1 MATSKI
7 KAQLVTV
14 EYAYSGTYTVP
25 SSCYLDIAN
34 GNEPFRGKKVVSV
47 ELMSWGSSTG
57 GFNIVSSNGIQIYI
71 LANSGVRVVNPAI
84 RVTYWN

>member
-1 MATSKI
+1 MTSTI
-7 KAQLVTV
+7 KQKLVST
-14 EYAYSGTYTVP
+14 EYAYSGTYTIP

-34 GNEPFRGKKVVSV
+34 GNEPFRGKKVVST
-47 ELMSWGSSTG
+47 EITGWGSSTG

-71 LANSGVRVVNPAI
+71 LANSGVKVVNPVI